1 MRIGYWRR
9 SLIGTGLAVAVAGVA
24 LAQQPPVRIRGE
36 IEKVDGNTLT
46 VKARDGN
53 VLTIAVPDNVRVMAM
68 VKASLADIKPNSYI
82 GVTADPQA
90 VGTLQTPAVYVGR
103 GVTPPM

>member
-1 MRIGYWRR
+1 MQYRW
-9 SLIGTGLAVAVAGVA
+9 AAVAGLA
-24 LAQQPPVRIRGE
+24 LVLADAAPAQQAPVRVRVRGE

-46 VKARDGN
+46 VKARDGI

>member
-1 MRIGYWRR
+1 MP
-9 SLIGTGLAVAVAGVA
+9 AP
-24 LAQQPPVRIRGE
+24 AQQAPVRVRGE

-46 VKARDGN
+46 VKVRDGN
-53 VLTIAVPDNVRVMAM
+53 VLTIAVPDNVMAM

-90 VGTLQTPAVYVGR
+90 DGTLQTPAVNVGR